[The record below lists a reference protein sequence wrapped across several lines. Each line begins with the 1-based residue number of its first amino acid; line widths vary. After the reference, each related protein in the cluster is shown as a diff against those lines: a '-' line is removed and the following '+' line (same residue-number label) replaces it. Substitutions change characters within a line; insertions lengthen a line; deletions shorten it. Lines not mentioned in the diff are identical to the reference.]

1 MLFSSRPRTRYGKA
15 PVHEVICQLRFPTIL
30 AISDGD
36 PFGFQETIRDE
47 FPQYARRQDVPN
59 HSDGPRQP
67 VANHHFLSEDG
78 RWRLNLTQDFIALST
93 LTYPGWEAF
102 AGRLD
107 RPLAAFIAR
116 YRPANFQRVGLRY
129 VNLFSRTQLGL
140 SDVPWTE
147 LIAPA
152 YTAPL
157 REPDVAEDRLLS
169 CGCDLA
175 VRLDS
180 SCQARIHTGL
190 GQVKARGSAEAPQ
203 DSEERFI
210 LDMDLSMNG
219 SLSGSLAAGALET
232 VHAHAARIFEGVIT
246 DRMREAMEPLQTGRG
261 AI

>member
-1 MLFSSRPRTRYGKA
+1 MLFSSRPRTLYRKP
-15 PVHEVICQLRFPTIL
+15 PVHEVICQLRFPPIL

-36 PFGFQETIRDE
+36 PFAFQETIRDQ

-59 HSDGPRQP
+59 NAEGPRQP

-93 LTYPGWEAF
+93 LTYPGWESF
-102 AGRLD
+102 ARRLD
-107 RPLAAFIAR
+107 RPLAAFIER
-116 YRPANFQRVGLRY
+116 YRPGNFQRVGLRY
-129 VNLFSRTQLGL
+129 VNLFSRAQLGL
-140 SDVPWTE
+140 KNLPWTE

-157 REPDVAEDRLLS
+157 REPDVSEDRLVS

-190 GQVKARGSAEAPQ
+190 GQVKARGVPETAQ

-210 LDMDLSMNG
+210 LDIDLSMNG
-219 SLSGSLAAGALET
+219 SVSGSLAAGALET

-246 DRMREAMEPLQTGRG
+246 SRMREAMEPLEG
-261 AI
+261 

>member
-36 PFGFQETIRDE
+36 PFAFQETIRDE

-59 HSDGPRQP
+59 TSNESRQP

-107 RPLAAFIAR
+107 RPLAAFIER
-116 YRPANFQRVGLRY
+116 YRPGNFLRVGLRY
-129 VNLFSRTQLGL
+129 VNLFSRMQLGL
-140 SDVPWTE
+140 ENVPWTE

-152 YTAPL
+152 YTALL
-157 REPDVAEDRLLS
+157 REPDVAKDRLLS

-190 GQVKARGSAEAPQ
+190 GQVKARGPENNQ
-203 DSEERFI
+203 DTEQKFI
-210 LDMDLSMNG
+210 LDIDLSMNG
-219 SLSGSLAAGALET
+219 SVSGSLAAGALET
-232 VHAHAARIFEGVIT
+232 VHAHAARIFEGVVT
-246 DRMREAMEPLQTGRG
+246 NRMREAMEPL
-261 AI
+261 